1 MGAVS
6 RRWMAV
12 LTASLLVL
20 GVLAV
25 PAAAAGHVR
34 VETLADGL
42 NNPRGIAMAPDGTLY
57 VAEAG
62 TGGDEFCLPM
72 EDAEICMGATAG
84 VAAIAPDGTV
94 TRVVEGLPSLVAG
107 EGEYAGAADVVIA
120 EDGSLYISVAFGAES
135 PVRDQVAAEWAPAAM
150 LGTIQH
156 AVDGELTEVADL
168 AAWETA
174 NDPDAGQP
182 STEGPMG
189 QASDHSNP
197 NGMLLTSDGRLLATD
212 SGGNVALEVDVDTG
226 DLTMVAGFEDRFTAA
241 PPFLGLPEGT
251 QVPMQAVPT
260 NLAEAPDGS
269 VLVSQLTGFPFPV
282 DGANIYALTGTTT
295 PEVVHEGFTN
305 VMDLEFVGDDLYV
318 VELAQNGLLA
328 GPVGALVRVRA
339 DGSRVSLLA
348 DRLPAPGGVA
358 AGADGMLYLTVN
370 SIGAPGSGAVLRFDP
385 SMAADTEI
393 QAACPPLAVP
403 GTALSDVA
411 GTTHEEAIRCAVWHG
426 LFVGHADGT
435 FDPGSS
441 ITRGQF
447 ATTVAGLIRAS
458 ATDLPSGDAGR
469 FSDVDGTTHA
479 AAIND
484 LAAAGLVN
492 GIGDGRYEPGGTVTR
507 AQAASIL
514 VAAYA
519 YITANPVPA
528 GEASFG
534 DIAGNRHA
542 DAIEAAAGMGW
553 VRGTGDGDFS
563 PNGDLTRGQS
573 ATILVR
579 GASDLAV
586 GGFLRLPG

>member
-1 MGAVS
+1 MGASS

-12 LTASLLVL
+12 LTASLLVI

-25 PAAAAGHVR
+25 PAAAADHGR
-34 VETLADGL
+34 VATLTDGL
-42 NNPRGIAMAPDGTLY
+42 NNPRGITIAPDGTLY

-72 EDAEICMGATAG
+72 EEAEVCMGATAG

-107 EGEYAGAADVVIA
+107 EGEFAGAADVVVA
-120 EDGSLYISVAFGAES
+120 ADGSLYISVAFGAES
-135 PVRDQVAAEWAPAAM
+135 PVRDQVAAEWEPAAM

-189 QASDHSNP
+189 QPSDHSNP
-197 NGMLLTSDGRLLATD
+197 NGMLLTSDGRLLVTD
-212 SGGNVALEVDVDTG
+212 SGGNSALEVDVDTG
-226 DLTMVAGFEDRFTAA
+226 ELTMVAHFEDRFTAA

-251 QVPMQAVPT
+251 QVPMQTVPT
-260 NLAEAPDGS
+260 NLAEAADGS

-282 DGANIYALTGTTT
+282 DGANIYALTDTTT
-295 PEVVHEGFTN
+295 PEVLHEGFTN

-328 GPVGALVRVRA
+328 GPAGALVRVRA

-348 DRLPAPGGVA
+348 DQLPAPGGVA
-358 AGADGMLYLTVN
+358 ADADGMLHLTVN

-385 SMAADTEI
+385 SLAADADI
-393 QAACPPLAVP
+393 QAACPPLSVP

-411 GTTHEEAIRCAVWHG
+411 GTTHEEAITCAVWHG
-426 LFVGHADGT
+426 LFVGLGDGT
-435 FDPGSS
+435 FGPGSS
-441 ITRGQF
+441 VTRGQF
-447 ATTVAGLIRAS
+447 ATTVAALIRAS
-458 ATDLPSGDAGR
+458 DVDLPSGEAGR
-469 FSDVDGTTHA
+469 FTDVDGTTHA

-484 LAAAGLVN
+484 LAAAGMVSGL
-492 GIGDGRYEPGGTVTR
+492 GDGRYLPDGNVTR
-507 AQAASIL
+507 AQAASVM

-519 YITANPVPA
+519 YITSSSVPPVE
-528 GEASFG
+528 GTFG

-542 DAIEAAAGMGW
+542 EAIEAAAGMGW

-563 PNGDLTRGQS
+563 PDGDLTRGQW
-573 ATILVR
+573 ATVLSR
-579 GASDLAV
+579 GASDLAE
-586 GGFLRLPG
+586 GGFLRLPS